1 MEQRVERLERTV
13 DEHEKRLNK
22 VEQALAAGDVRF
34 QEIRR
39 DLEDV
44 KVAVK
49 SLTAWT
55 QTTAITV
62 GLGIIAALA
71 TWLAGRW

>member
-1 MEQRVERLERTV
+1 MLEQRVERLERTM

-22 VEQALAAGDVRF
+22 VEQTLAAGDVRF

-39 DLEDV
+39 DLEEV
-44 KVAVK
+44 KATIRT
-49 SLTAWT
+49 LTTWT

-71 TWLAGRW
+71 AWLAGR

>member
-1 MEQRVERLERTV
+1 MEQQVERLERAV
-13 DEHEKRLNK
+13 DDHEKRLNK

-44 KVAVK
+44 KVAVR
-49 SLTAWT
+49 SLTVWT

-62 GLGIIAALA
+62 GLGVIAALA
-71 TWLAGRW
+71 TWLTGR